1 MKDFDPKQ
9 PSRGLGDSIAK
20 LTHALGIDKLADKVA
35 KTLGEED
42 CGCEKRQ
49 EFLNTLIP
57 YSKPKPDISYLYTVV
72 SDIRISEELEYKA
85 GEVIFIDE
93 DHILYKDLQ
102 QLLTDTKLKQQS

>member
-9 PSRGLGDSIAK
+9 PSRGFGDSIAK
-20 LTHALGIDKLADKVA
+20 VTHTLGIDKVANKVA
-35 KTLGEED
+35 QALGAED

-49 EFLNTLIP
+49 EFLNNLIP
-57 YSKPKPDISYLYTVV
+57 YSKPKPDVSYLYTVV
-72 SDIRISEELEYKA
+72 SDIQINEELEYKA

-102 QLLTDTKLKQQS
+102 QLLADTKLKQQP